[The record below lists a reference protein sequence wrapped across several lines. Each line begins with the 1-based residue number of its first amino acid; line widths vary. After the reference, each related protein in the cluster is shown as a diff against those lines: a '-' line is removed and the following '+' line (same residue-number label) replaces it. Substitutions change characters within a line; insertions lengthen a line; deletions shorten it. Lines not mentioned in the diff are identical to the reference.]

1 MKFYEEPKRQIPV
14 THEVDVLV
22 VGAGPAGVCAAIS
35 AARMGADTMLIEQQ
49 GAVGGIA
56 TVGLMSHWTG
66 RSGSKLYHEILQR
79 SAAQNE
85 GKHKDKVTITIDPEK
100 LKQLFLTM
108 LDEAGAKLQLYTFAS
123 GVIMEDD
130 RVTGVICESKS
141 GREAIMAKVVIDAS
155 GDGDVAAK
163 SGAAYTLGRE
173 QDGKMQPA
181 TIMFKVGGVD
191 TERAVFLGSF
201 ESTYETPRGEL
212 QALARKHIPFPAGHV
227 LLYES
232 TLPGV
237 VTCNMTNAIDI
248 DGTKAADLTRAEIVC
263 RSQMDEIVRFLREFV
278 PGYENCFI
286 ISSASLIGIRET
298 RHFKGVAQITEE
310 DILASRQFDDWVVRD
325 ASFNFDV
332 HNITGAGLDETGAQ
346 KEFPEIDGYT
356 IPYGCLVPEKIDG
369 LLLSGRNISGTHMA
383 HSNFRVM
390 PICAGIGEAG
400 GIAAAIC
407 VKEGILPRDVDVKK
421 IQKEL

>member
-79 SAAQNE
+79 SAALNE

-123 GVIMEDD
+123 DVIMEDD

-155 GDGDVAAK
+155 GDGDAAAK

-212 QALARKHIPFPAGHV
+212 QALAREHIPFPAGHV

-298 RHFKGVAQITEE
+298 RHFKGVAQITED

-400 GIAAAIC
+400 GIAAAIS